1 MSVMTEPAPVGDSA
15 YLLDN
20 RAHEAEQRFDSLS
33 ELFNPVTF
41 RHVEMLGIGEGWR
54 CWEVGVGGPSV
65 PQWLSARVGPSGHV
79 LATDIDVSWASPIA
93 GGNIDVRRH
102 DVAADDPPT
111 EVFDLV
117 HARLVLIHVTQREQ
131 ALMRMVASMR
141 PGGWL
146 LVEDFDPA
154 MQPHG
159 CPDEYGPEQVLANKV
174 RAGFR
179 VLLAQRGADLEF
191 GRRLPRLLR
200 DAGLVDVA
208 ADAYMPLALA
218 AGTELEK
225 ANVNQVRDGLIAG
238 GHASADEIDR
248 HLAALES
255 GRLDVTTPP
264 LISAW
269 GRRA

>member
-1 MSVMTEPAPVGDSA
+1 MTDPAAAGSSD
-15 YLLDN
+15 YLLEN
-20 RAHEAEQRFDSLS
+20 RADEAEQRFDSLS
-33 ELFNPVTF
+33 ALFNPVTF
-41 RHVEMLGIGEGWR
+41 RHVDMLGIREGWR

-65 PQWLSARVGPSGHV
+65 PQWLSERVGPSGDV
-79 LATDIDVSWASPIA
+79 LATDIDVSWASHVA

-102 DVAADDPPT
+102 DVAADDPPADA
-111 EVFDLV
+111 FDLV
-117 HARLVLIHVTQREQ
+117 HARLVLIHVPQRDQ
-131 ALMRMVASMR
+131 ALRRMAASVR

-146 LVEDFDPA
+146 LIEDFDPA
-154 MQPHG
+154 MQPYG
-159 CPDEYGPEQVLANKV
+159 CPDAYGPEQALANKV

-179 VLLAQRGADLEF
+179 VLLSQRGADLEF

-218 AGTELEK
+218 AGRELEK
-225 ANVNQVRDGLIAG
+225 ANVMQVRDGLIAG
-238 GHASADEIDR
+238 GHASAEEIEA
-248 HLAALES
+248 HLGALER
-255 GRLDVTTPP
+255 GRLDVSTPP

>member
-1 MSVMTEPAPVGDSA
+1 MSVMTEPAPVGESA

-20 RAHEAEQRFDSLS
+20 RALEAEQRFDSLS
-33 ELFNPVTF
+33 ALFNPVTF

-65 PQWLSARVGPSGHV
+65 PLWLSARVGQSGHV
-79 LATDIDVSWASPIA
+79 LATDIDVGWASQIA
-93 GGNIDVRRH
+93 GGNVDVRRH

-131 ALMRMVASMR
+131 ALIRMVASLR

-146 LVEDFDPA
+146 LIEDFDPA
-154 MQPHG
+154 MQPYG
-159 CPDEYGPEQVLANKV
+159 CPDEYGPEEARANKV

-179 VLLAQRGADLEF
+179 VLLAQRGADLKF

-238 GHASADEIDR
+238 GHASAEEIDS